1 MVVNMLSFDRSKVF
15 QHKCYCLESLKTK
28 RVRKTTV
35 HESRN
40 LQESR
45 RLQEAEN
52 HKIMKSP
59 GNQEIH
65 TKSTES
71 GSPQESKKTAKS
83 QESRTSRVWK
93 TGRLQESRIRR
104 ITPNNVALFPPAK
117 EREREKGKRD
127 SSLKSMVKSRDDSS
141 FSQLHPWLNP

>member
-59 GNQEIH
+59 GNQEIQEVH
-65 TKSTES
+65 RVRKS
-71 GSPQESKKTAKS
+71 A
-83 QESRTSRVWK
+83 RVK
-93 TGRLQESRIRR
+93 EDCQVSRIQ
-104 ITPNNVALFPPAK
+104 N
-117 EREREKGKRD
+117 
-127 SSLKSMVKSRDDSS
+127 LKSLEDWQTTRVKNQEDNS
-141 FSQLHPWLNP
+141 